1 LTKKSKKKG
10 KKEKFHVLVIGRFLL
25 LLPND
30 FFRHSRFA
38 LGPSFGSWCLSVDSV
53 YIGLPLFTDYVY
65 IGSLLFVDLRG
76 LFTQLWSP
84 FADSVYIGSPLYI
97 DSCGFFRRL

>member
-1 LTKKSKKKG
+1 
-10 KKEKFHVLVIGRFLL
+10 
-25 LLPND
+25 
-30 FFRHSRFA
+30 
-38 LGPSFGSWCLSVDSV
+38 
-53 YIGLPLFTDYVY
+53 LPLFTDYVY